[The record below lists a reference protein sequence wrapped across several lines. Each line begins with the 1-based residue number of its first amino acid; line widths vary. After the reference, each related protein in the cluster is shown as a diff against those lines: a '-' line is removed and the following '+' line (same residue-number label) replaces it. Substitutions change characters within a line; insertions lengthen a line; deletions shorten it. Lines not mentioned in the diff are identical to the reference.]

1 MPRQSVFYGMIA
13 ALTAGVLLS
22 GCAGVKAA
30 TQRLQ
35 RLEYYQ
41 RWTRPSFPQA
51 SSARPGLGASAALAE
66 LPPQYQS
73 AFSLVL
79 EPDAVAQALD
89 AEYHFQM
96 VADPAT
102 HKQAKQRLGA
112 EAYRRLMELVSQPM
126 VCEASVE
133 PGWAGPA
140 PEILSLDYGERSD
153 SLYVGGPN
161 GPAGPGQELRSQNKR
176 RYLCNDQLLDFLG
189 EVVSKLKP
197 S

>member
-1 MPRQSVFYGMIA
+1 MILG
-13 ALTAGVLLS
+13 LTAAGLLA
-22 GCAGVKAA
+22 GCIGVKAA
-30 TQRLQ
+30 TPRLQ

-41 RWTRPSFPQA
+41 RWTRPQFPQA
-51 SSARPGLGASAALAE
+51 SSARPGLGTSVAE

-79 EPDAVAQALD
+79 EADAVAQALD